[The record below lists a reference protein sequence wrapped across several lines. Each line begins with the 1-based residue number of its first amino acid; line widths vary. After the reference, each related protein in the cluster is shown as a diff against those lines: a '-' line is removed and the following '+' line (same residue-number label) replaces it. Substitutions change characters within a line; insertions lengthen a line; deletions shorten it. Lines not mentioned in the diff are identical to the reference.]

1 MLEFTKMQ
9 GLGNDYIYIDATK
22 IRIKNP
28 NMLAKYMSDRHFGVG
43 ADGLILILPSSKA
56 DFSMR
61 MFNADGSE
69 AEMCG
74 NGIRCVAKFVYDKC
88 LTDKKIITVDT
99 KAGIKTLTL
108 NVVGK
113 YVDTVKVDMG
123 IPKYESECIPVIS
136 NTKIAK
142 NLKIEILDKIFD
154 VTCVSMG
161 NPHTVI
167 FVDDVDSFD
176 VKKYGELIE
185 KNEMFPQRTNVE
197 FVEIKDNSNIKMRV
211 WERGTGETLACGT
224 GACASAVACNLNGLT
239 KNNVNVELLGG
250 NLNIELGGDNHV
262 YMTGP
267 AITVFEGEL
276 NNPKVLKLTR

>member
-224 GACASAVACNLNGLT
+224 GACASVVACVLNGLT
-239 KNNVNVELLGG
+239 SRNVRVKLLGG
-250 NLNIELGGDNHV
+250 NLDVLYNDNNHV

-267 AITVFEGEL
+267 AKTVFEG
-276 NNPKVLKLTR
+276 KLVDLGVKSFI

>member
-1 MLEFTKMQ
+1 
-9 GLGNDYIYIDATK
+9 
-22 IRIKNP
+22 
-28 NMLAKYMSDRHFGVG
+28 MLAKYMSDRHFGVG

-74 NGIRCVAKFVYDKC
+74 NGIRCVAKFVYDNC

-113 YVDTVKVDMG
+113 YVDTVKVD
-123 IPKYESECIPVIS
+123 IS

-154 VTCVSMG
+154 VSCVSIG

-224 GACASAVACNLNGLT
+224 GACASVVACVLNGLT
-239 KNNVNVELLGG
+239 SCNVKVQLLGG
-250 NLNIELGGDNHV
+250 NLDILYNDNNHV

-267 AITVFEGEL
+267 AKTVFEG
-276 NNPKVLKLTR
+276 KLVDLDIKSFI

>member
-28 NMLAKYMSDRHFGVG
+28 SMLAKYMSDRHFGVG

-197 FVEIKDNSNIKMRV
+197 FVEIKDNFNIKMRV

-224 GACASAVACNLNGLT
+224 GACASVVACVLNGLT
-239 KNNVNVELLGG
+239 SCNVKVQLLGG
-250 NLNIELGGDNHV
+250 NLDILYNDNNHV

-267 AITVFEGEL
+267 AKTVFEG
-276 NNPKVLKLTR
+276 KLVDLDVKSFI

>member
-28 NMLAKYMSDRHFGVG
+28 SMLAKYMSDRHFGVG

-167 FVDDVDSFD
+167 FVDDVDSFN

-185 KNEMFPQRTNVE
+185 KNKMFPQRTNVE

-224 GACASAVACNLNGLT
+224 GACASVVACVLNGLT
-239 KNNVNVELLGG
+239 SRNVRVQLLGG
-250 NLNIELGGDNHV
+250 NLDILYNDNNHV

-267 AITVFEGEL
+267 AKTVFEG
-276 NNPKVLKLTR
+276 KLIDLDVKSFI

>member
-1 MLEFTKMQ
+1 
-9 GLGNDYIYIDATK
+9 
-22 IRIKNP
+22 
-28 NMLAKYMSDRHFGVG
+28 MLAKYMSDRHFGVG

-176 VKKYGELIE
+176 IKKYGKLIE

-211 WERGTGETLACGT
+211 WERGTGETLVCGT
-224 GACASAVACNLNGLT
+224 GACASVVACVLNGLT
-239 KNNVNVELLGG
+239 SRNVRVQLLGG
-250 NLNIELGGDNHV
+250 NLDILYNDNNHV

-267 AITVFEGEL
+267 AKTVFEG
-276 NNPKVLKLTR
+276 KLVDLDVKSFI

>member
-28 NMLAKYMSDRHFGVG
+28 SMLAKYMSDRHFGVG

-224 GACASAVACNLNGLT
+224 GACACVVACVLNGLT
-239 KNNVNVELLGG
+239 SRNVRVQLLGG
-250 NLNIELGGDNHV
+250 NLDILYNDNNHV

-267 AITVFEGEL
+267 AKTVFEG
-276 NNPKVLKLTR
+276 KLVDLDVKSFI

>member
-197 FVEIKDNSNIKMRV
+197 FVEIKDNLNIKMRV

-224 GACASAVACNLNGLT
+224 GACASVVACVLNGLT
-239 KNNVNVELLGG
+239 SRNVRVQLLGG
-250 NLNIELGGDNHV
+250 NLDILYNDNNHV

-267 AITVFEGEL
+267 AKTVFEG
-276 NNPKVLKLTR
+276 KLVDLDVKSFI

>member
-224 GACASAVACNLNGLT
+224 GACASVVACVLNGLT
-239 KNNVNVELLGG
+239 SRNVRVKLLGG
-250 NLNIELGGDNHV
+250 NLDILYNDNNHV

-267 AITVFEGEL
+267 AKTVFEG
-276 NNPKVLKLTR
+276 KLVDLGVKSFI

>member
-28 NMLAKYMSDRHFGVG
+28 SMLAKYMSDRHFGVG

-176 VKKYGELIE
+176 VKNYGELIE

-224 GACASAVACNLNGLT
+224 GACASVVACVLNGLT
-239 KNNVNVELLGG
+239 SRNVRVQLLGG
-250 NLNIELGGDNHV
+250 NLDILYNDNNHV

-267 AITVFEGEL
+267 AKTVFEG
-276 NNPKVLKLTR
+276 KLVDLDVKSFI

>member
-224 GACASAVACNLNGLT
+224 GACASVVACVLNGLT
-239 KNNVNVELLGG
+239 SRNVRVKLLGG
-250 NLNIELGGDNHV
+250 NLDILYNDNNHV

-267 AITVFEGEL
+267 AKTVFEG
-276 NNPKVLKLTR
+276 KLVDLDVKSFI

>member
-28 NMLAKYMSDRHFGVG
+28 SMLAKYMSDRHFGVG

-224 GACASAVACNLNGLT
+224 GACASVVACVLNGLT
-239 KNNVNVELLGG
+239 SCNVKVQLLGG
-250 NLNIELGGDNHV
+250 NLDILYNDNNHV

-267 AITVFEGEL
+267 AKTVFEG
-276 NNPKVLKLTR
+276 KLVDLDVKSFI

>member
-28 NMLAKYMSDRHFGVG
+28 SMLAKYMSDRHFGVG

-56 DFSMR
+56 DFLMR

-224 GACASAVACNLNGLT
+224 GACASVVACVLNGLT
-239 KNNVNVELLGG
+239 SRNVRVQLLGG
-250 NLNIELGGDNHV
+250 NLDILYNDNNHV

-267 AITVFEGEL
+267 AKTVFEG
-276 NNPKVLKLTR
+276 KLVDLDVKSFI

>member
-22 IRIKNP
+22 IGIKNP
-28 NMLAKYMSDRHFGVG
+28 SMLAKNMSDRHFGVG

-56 DFSMR
+56 DFSMM

-224 GACASAVACNLNGLT
+224 GACASVVACVLNGLT
-239 KNNVNVELLGG
+239 SRNVRVQLLGG
-250 NLNIELGGDNHV
+250 NLDILYNDNNHV

-267 AITVFEGEL
+267 AKTVFEG
-276 NNPKVLKLTR
+276 KLVDLDVKSFI

>member
-28 NMLAKYMSDRHFGVG
+28 SMLAKYMSDRHFGVG

-197 FVEIKDNSNIKMRV
+197 FVEIKDNLNIKMRV

-224 GACASAVACNLNGLT
+224 GACASVVACVLNGLT
-239 KNNVNVELLGG
+239 SRNVRVQLLGG
-250 NLNIELGGDNHV
+250 NLDILYNDNNHV

-267 AITVFEGEL
+267 AKTVFEG
-276 NNPKVLKLTR
+276 KLVDLDVKSFI

>member
-224 GACASAVACNLNGLT
+224 GACASVVACVLNGLT
-239 KNNVNVELLGG
+239 SRNVRVQLLGG
-250 NLNIELGGDNHV
+250 NLDILYNDNNHV

-267 AITVFEGEL
+267 AKTVFEG
-276 NNPKVLKLTR
+276 KLVDLDVKSFI

>member
-74 NGIRCVAKFVYDKC
+74 NGIRCVAKFVYDNC
-88 LTDKKIITVDT
+88 LTDKKLITVDT
-99 KAGIKTLTL
+99 KAGVKTLIL

-224 GACASAVACNLNGLT
+224 GACASVVACVLNGLT
-239 KNNVNVELLGG
+239 SCNVKVQLLGG
-250 NLNIELGGDNHV
+250 NLDILYNDNNHV

-267 AITVFEGEL
+267 AKTVFEG
-276 NNPKVLKLTR
+276 KLVDLDIKSFI

>member
-28 NMLAKYMSDRHFGVG
+28 SMLAKYMSDRHFGVG

-185 KNEMFPQRTNVE
+185 KNEMFSQRTNVE
-197 FVEIKDNSNIKMRV
+197 FVEIKDNLNIKMRV

-224 GACASAVACNLNGLT
+224 GACASVVACVLNGLT
-239 KNNVNVELLGG
+239 SRNVRVQLLGG
-250 NLNIELGGDNHV
+250 NLDILYNDNNHV

-267 AITVFEGEL
+267 AKTVFEG
-276 NNPKVLKLTR
+276 KLVDLDIKSFI

>member
-197 FVEIKDNSNIKMRV
+197 FVEIKDNLNIKMRV

-224 GACASAVACNLNGLT
+224 GACASVVACVLNGLT
-239 KNNVNVELLGG
+239 SCNVRVKLLGG
-250 NLNIELGGDNHV
+250 NLDILYNDNNHV

-267 AITVFEGEL
+267 AKTVFEG
-276 NNPKVLKLTR
+276 KLVDLGVKSFI

>member
-28 NMLAKYMSDRHFGVG
+28 SMLAKYMSDRHFGVG

-224 GACASAVACNLNGLT
+224 GACASVVACVLNGLT
-239 KNNVNVELLGG
+239 SRNVRVQLLGG
-250 NLNIELGGDNHV
+250 NLDILYNDNNHV

-267 AITVFEGEL
+267 AKTVFEG
-276 NNPKVLKLTR
+276 KLVDLDIKSFI

>member
-1 MLEFTKMQ
+1 MEFTKMQ

-28 NMLAKYMSDRHFGVG
+28 SMLAKYMSDRHFGVG

-224 GACASAVACNLNGLT
+224 GACASVVACVLNGLT
-239 KNNVNVELLGG
+239 SRNVRVQLLGG
-250 NLNIELGGDNHV
+250 NLDILYNDNNHV

-267 AITVFEGEL
+267 AKTVFEG
-276 NNPKVLKLTR
+276 KLVDLDVKSFI

>member
-22 IRIKNP
+22 IGIKNP
-28 NMLAKYMSDRHFGVG
+28 SMLAKYMSDRHFGVG

-197 FVEIKDNSNIKMRV
+197 FVEIKDNSNIKMKV

-224 GACASAVACNLNGLT
+224 GACASVVACVLNGLT
-239 KNNVNVELLGG
+239 SRNVRVQLLGG
-250 NLNIELGGDNHV
+250 NLDILYNDNNHV

-267 AITVFEGEL
+267 AKTVFEG
-276 NNPKVLKLTR
+276 KLVDLDVKSFI

>member
-28 NMLAKYMSDRHFGVG
+28 SMLAKYMSDRHFGVG

-197 FVEIKDNSNIKMRV
+197 FVEIKDTSNIKMRV

-224 GACASAVACNLNGLT
+224 GACASVVACVLNGLT
-239 KNNVNVELLGG
+239 SRNVRVQLLGG
-250 NLNIELGGDNHV
+250 NLDILYNDNNHV

-267 AITVFEGEL
+267 AKKVFEG
-276 NNPKVLKLTR
+276 KLVDLDVKSFI

>member
-211 WERGTGETLACGT
+211 WERGTGETLACGM
-224 GACASAVACNLNGLT
+224 GVCASVVACVLNGLT
-239 KNNVNVELLGG
+239 SRNVRVKLLGG
-250 NLNIELGGDNHV
+250 NLDVLYNDNNHV

-267 AITVFEGEL
+267 AKTVFEG
-276 NNPKVLKLTR
+276 KLVDLGVKSFI

>member
-9 GLGNDYIYIDATK
+9 GLGNDYIYIDAAK

-28 NMLAKYMSDRHFGVG
+28 SMLAKYMSDRHFGVG

-176 VKKYGELIE
+176 VKKYGKLIE

-197 FVEIKDNSNIKMRV
+197 FVEIKDNLNIKMRV

-224 GACASAVACNLNGLT
+224 GACASVVACVLNGLT
-239 KNNVNVELLGG
+239 SRNVRVQLLGG
-250 NLNIELGGDNHV
+250 NLDILYNDNNHV

-267 AITVFEGEL
+267 AKTVFEG
-276 NNPKVLKLTR
+276 KLVDLGVKSFI

>member
-28 NMLAKYMSDRHFGVG
+28 SMLAKYMSDRHFGVG

-197 FVEIKDNSNIKMRV
+197 FVEIKDNLNIKMRV

-224 GACASAVACNLNGLT
+224 GACASVVACVLNGLT
-239 KNNVNVELLGG
+239 SCNVRVKLLGG
-250 NLNIELGGDNHV
+250 NLDILYNDNNHV

-267 AITVFEGEL
+267 AKTVFEG
-276 NNPKVLKLTR
+276 KLVDLGVKSFI

>member
-28 NMLAKYMSDRHFGVG
+28 SMLAKYMSDRHFGVG

-74 NGIRCVAKFVYDKC
+74 NGIRCVAKFVYDNC
-88 LTDKKIITVDT
+88 LTDKKLITVDT

-224 GACASAVACNLNGLT
+224 GACASVVACVLNGLT
-239 KNNVNVELLGG
+239 SCNVKVQLLGG
-250 NLNIELGGDNHV
+250 NLDILYNDNNHV

-267 AITVFEGEL
+267 AKTVFEG
-276 NNPKVLKLTR
+276 KLVDLDIKSFI

>member
-28 NMLAKYMSDRHFGVG
+28 SMLAKYMSDRHFGVG

-224 GACASAVACNLNGLT
+224 GACASVVACVLNGLT
-239 KNNVNVELLGG
+239 SRNVRVQLLGG
-250 NLNIELGGDNHV
+250 NLDILYNDNNYI

-267 AITVFEGEL
+267 AKTVFEG
-276 NNPKVLKLTR
+276 KLVDLDVKSFI

>member
-28 NMLAKYMSDRHFGVG
+28 SMLAKYMSDRHFGVG

-197 FVEIKDNSNIKMRV
+197 FVEIKDNTNLKMRV

-224 GACASAVACNLNGLT
+224 GACASVVACVLNGLT
-239 KNNVNVELLGG
+239 SRNVRVQLLGG
-250 NLNIELGGDNHV
+250 NLDILYNDNNHV

-267 AITVFEGEL
+267 AKTVFEG
-276 NNPKVLKLTR
+276 KLVDLDVKSFI

>member
-28 NMLAKYMSDRHFGVG
+28 SMLAKYMSDRHFGVG

-197 FVEIKDNSNIKMRV
+197 FVEIKDTSNIKMRV

-224 GACASAVACNLNGLT
+224 GACASVVACVLNRLT
-239 KNNVNVELLGG
+239 SRNVRVQLLGG
-250 NLNIELGGDNHV
+250 NLDILYNDNNHV

-267 AITVFEGEL
+267 AKTVFEG
-276 NNPKVLKLTR
+276 KLVDLDVKSFI

>member
-1 MLEFTKMQ
+1 MQ

-28 NMLAKYMSDRHFGVG
+28 SMLAKYMSDRHFGVG

-56 DFSMR
+56 DFLMR

-224 GACASAVACNLNGLT
+224 GACASVVACVLNRLT
-239 KNNVNVELLGG
+239 SCNVKVQLLGG
-250 NLNIELGGDNHV
+250 NLDILYNDNNHV

-267 AITVFEGEL
+267 AKTVFEG
-276 NNPKVLKLTR
+276 KLVDLDVKSFI

>member
-28 NMLAKYMSDRHFGVG
+28 SMLAKYMSDRHFGVG

-99 KAGIKTLTL
+99 KAGIKALTL

-167 FVDDVDSFD
+167 FVDDVDSFN

-185 KNEMFPQRTNVE
+185 KNKMFPQRTNVE

-224 GACASAVACNLNGLT
+224 GACASVVACVLNRLT
-239 KNNVNVELLGG
+239 SRNVRVQLLGG
-250 NLNIELGGDNHV
+250 NLDILYNDNNHV

-267 AITVFEGEL
+267 AKTVFEG
-276 NNPKVLKLTR
+276 KLIDLDVKSFI

>member
-28 NMLAKYMSDRHFGVG
+28 SMLAKYMSDRHFGVG
-43 ADGLILILPSSKA
+43 ADGLILILASSKA

-224 GACASAVACNLNGLT
+224 GACASVVACVLNGLT
-239 KNNVNVELLGG
+239 SRNVRVQLLGG
-250 NLNIELGGDNHV
+250 NLDILYNDNNYI

-267 AITVFEGEL
+267 AKTVFEG
-276 NNPKVLKLTR
+276 KLVDLDVKSFI